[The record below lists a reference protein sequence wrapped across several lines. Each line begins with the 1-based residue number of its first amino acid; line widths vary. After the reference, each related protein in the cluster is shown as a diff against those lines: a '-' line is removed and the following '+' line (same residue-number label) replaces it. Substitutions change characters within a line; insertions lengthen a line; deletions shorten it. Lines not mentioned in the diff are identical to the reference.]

1 FGYVDGHSIRIEPR
15 WAEDDYD
22 RLPGLAAEL
31 VRMKVDI
38 IFSFSAQAIQAAKQA
53 TTTIPI
59 VMGGIN
65 DPVATGFVASLAQ
78 QGGNITGLSAMA
90 PEAFGKQLEIVN
102 AVVPKVTR
110 VAMLVNPRNAGTA
123 SQLRHAQDAARSLK
137 LQLQPVEAISPND
150 VDPAFAATTK
160 LRVG

>member
-1 FGYVDGHSIRIEPR
+1 
-15 WAEDDYD
+15 
-22 RLPGLAAEL
+22 
-31 VRMKVDI
+31 
-38 IFSFSAQAIQAAKQA
+38 AQAIQAAKQA

-160 LRVG
+160 LRVGAVVVLVDALFLEQRTRLADLATKRRLPSLFGLIDF